1 MRRLFLSVLVAG
13 GLAFLAACSG
23 QGGYGFSS
31 GGTNNSNVDRIAFSN
46 GSGGDIGIFYLAPG
60 AATIE
65 VNASGVRGSQSVV
78 VPDALF
84 TWSAAIAPNSAF
96 YQTNTVGQNKQCP
109 TPSGT
114 PAVPLF
120 VGNVLT
126 SSGLG
131 GAISAPIP
139 YDGRA
144 TTTIFV
150 GSPALGV
157 TPPYCIQVIAK
168 STNGVQG
175 GVVVFVSN

>member
-13 GLAFLAACSG
+13 SFAFLAACSG

-31 GGTNNSNVDRIAFSN
+31 GGTNNSNVDRINFSN
-46 GSGGDIGIFYLAPG
+46 GSGALVGVMILAPG
-60 AATIE
+60 TGTLQLNAT
-65 VNASGVRGSQSVV
+65 GVKGSQSVV

-84 TWSAAIAPNSAF
+84 TWSAAVAPNTAV
-96 YQTNTVGQNKQCP
+96 YQTNQNGVTKACP

-114 PAVPLF
+114 PAVPIF

-126 SSGLG
+126 STGQG
-131 GAISAPIP
+131 GATARNIP

-144 TTTIFV
+144 TNTIFV

-157 TPPYCIQVIAK
+157 TPPYCIQVVAT
-168 STNGVQG
+168 SSNNVQG